1 MLPVSGAEQLNTS
14 GAQPTRPMSSHSGA
28 YSRLV
33 RPAPSSDSGRNRFHR
48 PSACASS
55 FSSSM
60 RATGC
65 QRSPSATSRA
75 KRASFGKTWA
85 CMNPSTRVIR
95 SLVLGEG
102 SKLMVCVL
110 PSAIG
115 QERGIAALF
124 QVAVI
129 VKRTE
134 AEAARLV
141 EQLGDA
147 TIDQR
152 PVELGDARRR
162 QVHQLLADG
171 RDRAAGGKDNQPL

>member
-1 MLPVSGAEQLNTS
+1 MVSMLPVSGAEQLNTS
-14 GAQPTRPMSSHSGA
+14 GAQITRPITSHSGA

-48 PSACASS
+48 PSARASS

-85 CMNPSTRVIR
+85 CMKASTRRIR
-95 SLVLGEG
+95 SWVLGEG
-102 SKLMVCVL
+102 SKLMGWVL
-110 PSAIG
+110 RSAIG
-115 QERGIAALF
+115 QECGIAALF
-124 QVAVI
+124 QVAV
-129 VKRTE
+129 VVEGTE
-134 AEAARLV
+134 AEAARLI

-147 TIDQR
+147 AIDQR
-152 PVELGDARRR
+152 PVELGDAR
-162 QVHQLLADG
+162 
-171 RDRAAGGKDNQPL
+171 